1 MRQKRSRLRRRL
13 AVFQRRLIAWFDRW
27 SRNWLELVPSWG
39 SSVLLHATLIL
50 LLALWLFARS
60 GTKTKE
66 IQAQFATQLTEDLTS
81 LGDSDHAGDPFT
93 TIKTDD
99 SPSMSIEPAPDEE
112 KISQPMLPSLEKFA
126 PDLTAPE
133 RALDLAPIAK
143 DPKATLNR
151 RLTNFGGKAG
161 VLTVLHSEDMTAPF
175 AGRDPLTKAKMVRRE
190 GGTVRS
196 EKAVD
201 NGLDW
206 IVRHQR
212 ADGAWSLD
220 TSGQCQG
227 DGCPPRMAMHSD
239 TGATGLALLPLLGA
253 GHIHTV
259 KTRYQ
264 ANVRTGLTW
273 LLECQQATGEMFTGG
288 DPLSRMYSHAIATM
302 ALCEAYGLSQD
313 PKLKRPAQAAI
324 DFIVSSQDGTTGGWR
339 YYPGQAGDTS
349 VFGWQMFALRSA
361 RLSGLSVPKRTI
373 KSSRTYLDLASSD
386 KYGIT
391 YGYTP
396 GREATA
402 VMTAEALLTRQYL
415 GWPREF
421 PPMIKG
427 AGQVAVHLEQDQ
439 ERNIYYW
446 YYATQLL
453 HNMQNKDW
461 KTWNVRVR
469 DGLVG
474 MQVTGTG
481 CDSGSWDPLSP
492 QRDRWG
498 AQTGRLFTTAL
509 SVLTLEV
516 YYRYLPLYGVAD
528 KDKNKLDEEKDKDKP
543 DAEKA
548 KDQQKPAGEVGPA
561 VEKKADAA
569 P

>member
-39 SSVLLHATLIL
+39 ASVLLHGTLIL
-50 LLALWLFARS
+50 LLALWLFARGGS
-60 GTKTKE
+60 KTKD
-66 IQAQFATQLTEDLTS
+66 IQAQFATQLTENLTS
-81 LGDSDHAGDPFT
+81 LGESDHAGDPFT
-93 TIKTDD
+93 TTKTED
-99 SPSMSIEPAPDEE
+99 SPSMSIEPAPEEE
-112 KISQPMLPSLEKFA
+112 KISQPMIPALDKFA
-126 PDLTAPE
+126 PDLAAPE
-133 RALDLAPIAK
+133 HALDLAPIAK
-143 DPKATLNR
+143 DPKATLTR
-151 RLTNFGGKAG
+151 RLSNLGGKAG
-161 VLTVLHSEDMTAPF
+161 LLTVLHSEDMTAPF
-175 AGRDPLTKAKMVRRE
+175 SGRDPMTKAKMVRRE

-201 NGLDW
+201 DGLDW

-212 ADGAWSLD
+212 PDGAWSLD
-220 TSGQCQG
+220 TSGQCQNG
-227 DGCPPRMAMHSD
+227 GCPPRLAMTSD

-264 ANVRTGLTW
+264 ANVRTGLNW
-273 LLECQQATGEMFTGG
+273 LVECQQATGEMFTGG

-302 ALCEAYGLSQD
+302 ALCEAYGLSKD

-324 DFIVSSQDGTTGGWR
+324 DFIVSAQDGTTGGWR

-373 KSSRTYLDLASSD
+373 KSSRTYLDVASSD

-421 PPMIKG
+421 PPLVKG
-427 AGQVAVHLEQDQ
+427 AGQVAIHLEQDQ

-474 MQVTGTG
+474 MQVNGSG
-481 CDSGSWDPLSP
+481 CDHGSWDPLSP

-498 AQTGRLFTTAL
+498 AQAGRLFTTAL

-528 KDKNKLDEEKDKDKP
+528 KDKNKLDEEKDKDK
-543 DAEKA
+543 EKD
-548 KDQQKPAGEVGPA
+548 KVPGENGPT
-561 VEKKADAA
+561 VEKKADPA

>member
-1 MRQKRSRLRRRL
+1 
-13 AVFQRRLIAWFDRW
+13 VFQRRFIAWFDRV

-50 LLALWLFARS
+50 LLALWLFARG
-60 GTKTKE
+60 GTKPKE
-66 IQAQFATQLTEDLTS
+66 MQAQFASQLTEDLTS
-81 LGDSDHAGDPFT
+81 LGDSDHAGDPFST
-93 TIKTDD
+93 NKTDD
-99 SPSMSIEPAPDEE
+99 SPSLTMEPDPDSE
-112 KISQPMLPSLEKFA
+112 KISQPTLPSLEKFA
-126 PDLTAPE
+126 PDLAAPD
-133 RALDLAPIAK
+133 RDLDLSPLDKSTKAAP
-143 DPKATLNR
+143 TR
-151 RLTNFGGKAG
+151 RLSSLGGKAG
-161 VLTVLHSEDMTAPF
+161 ALTLLHAEDMTAPF
-175 AGRDPLTKAKMVRRE
+175 SGRDPLTKAKMVRRE
-190 GGTVRS
+190 GGTARS

-212 ADGAWSLD
+212 PDGAWSLD

-227 DGCPPRMAMHSD
+227 AGCPPRMAMIAD

-264 ANVRTGLTW
+264 ANIRTGLGW
-273 LLECQQATGEMFTGG
+273 LLECQQPTGEMFTGG

-302 ALCEAYGLSQD
+302 ALCEAYGLSKD
-313 PKLKRPAQAAI
+313 PKLKQPAQMAI
-324 DFIVSSQDGTTGGWR
+324 DFIVQSQDPTSGGWR

-361 RLSGLSVPKRTI
+361 RLAGLSVPRQTI
-373 KSSRTYLDLASSD
+373 KGSRSYLDVASAD

-391 YGYTP
+391 YTYTP
-396 GREATA
+396 GRNATA

-415 GWPREF
+415 GWPRDF
-421 PPMIKG
+421 PPLVKG

-461 KTWNVRVR
+461 KSWNVRVR

-474 MQVTGTG
+474 MQVTGSG
-481 CDSGSWDPLSP
+481 CDHGSWDPISP

-498 AQTGRLFTTAL
+498 AQAGRLFTTSL
-509 SVLTLEV
+509 SILTLEV

-528 KDKNKLDEEKDKDKP
+528 KDKDKLDTDKDKDKEKP
-543 DAEKA
+543 KEEMEKA
-548 KDQQKPAGEVGPA
+548 KAKEDDKAE
-561 VEKKADAA
+561 EKKGDPA